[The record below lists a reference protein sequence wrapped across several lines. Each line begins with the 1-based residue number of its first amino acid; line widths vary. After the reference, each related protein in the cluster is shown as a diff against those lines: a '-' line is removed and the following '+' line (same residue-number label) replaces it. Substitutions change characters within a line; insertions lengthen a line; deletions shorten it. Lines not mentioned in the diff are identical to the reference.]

1 VNGQDVTS
9 YVREHPFFKALGEAQ
24 LRDLARMA
32 SLQELDRGQILG
44 LEGDRCTAVYLI
56 MEGRIRAIKMSAS
69 GRQQVLGEFEPGEA
83 FYMVPAVDGGPLPVT
98 TRTAT
103 RATLLRFSR
112 QDFLHLVQH
121 HPSVSMEVL
130 TNLAHRMRRMTS
142 LVEDLSLRS
151 VSERLA
157 KMLLKRAESAHAQ
170 RMTQREMAAQLG
182 TVREVVARN
191 LSQFQDEG
199 WIEVHRGSIE
209 IIDPQA
215 LRQEAAI

>member
-1 VNGQDVTS
+1 MNVPRVTD
-9 YVREHPFFKALGEAQ
+9 YVRGHPFFEGLKEAQ
-24 LRDLARMA
+24 LHDLTRMA
-32 SLQELDRGQILG
+32 ALQKLDEEQILG
-44 LEGDRCTAVYLI
+44 LEGDRCTSVYFVV
-56 MEGRIRAIKMSAS
+56 EGRIRAIKMSAG
-69 GRQQVLGEFEPGEA
+69 GRKQVLGEFEPGEA
-83 FYMVPAVDGGPLPVT
+83 FYMVPALDDGPLPVT

-112 QDFLHLVQH
+112 QDFLGLVER
-121 HPSVSMEVL
+121 HPPLAMQVL
-130 TNLAHRMRRMTS
+130 NTLAQRMRRLTS

-157 KMLLKRAESAHAQ
+157 KMLLERAESARTQ
-170 RMTQREMAAQLG
+170 RITQREMAAQLG

-191 LSQFQDEG
+191 LSQFQEQG

-215 LRQEAAI
+215 LRREAAI

>member
-1 VNGQDVTS
+1 MNSPSVTD
-9 YVREHPFFKALGEAQ
+9 YVRGHPFFDTLEESQ
-24 LRDLARMA
+24 VRDLTRMGA
-32 SLQELDRGQILG
+32 VKKMDPEQILG
-44 LEGDRCTAVYLI
+44 LEGEDCTSVYFV
-56 MEGRIRAIKMSAS
+56 MEGRIRAIKMSLG
-69 GRQQVLGEFEPGEA
+69 GREQVLGEFEPGEA
-83 FYMVPAVDGGPLPVT
+83 FYMVPALDGGPLPVT

-112 QDFLHLVQH
+112 QDFVRLVER
-121 HPSVSMEVL
+121 HPPMAMQIL
-130 TNLAHRMRRMTS
+130 TALAHRMRRLTS

-157 KMLLKRAESAHAQ
+157 KMLLERAESAHAQ

-191 LSQFQDEG
+191 LSQFQDQG

-215 LRQEAAI
+215 LRREAAI